1 LLISPCHRIGT
12 ALDRSTKDVFNE
24 ARNCSEVNRL
34 FELTGVRY
42 KNILAIEHLV
52 IESGKTTC
60 IVGESGSG
68 KTTLLKLLNNMI
80 NYNEGSITFHG
91 ADLKKL
97 DPVEHRRKV
106 IMLPQTPVIF
116 PGSIK
121 DNLLIGLKFAGKNT
135 VTDERLLEELDRVG
149 LLKKLD
155 EEAEKL
161 SGGEKQRLALARV
174 ILMEPSV
181 LLLDEPTSALDEG
194 SEENIT
200 AYINDYLAGADK
212 TLVMVTHSGQLA
224 QQMADTIVTV
234 CCGEVTASEEAA
246 GV

>member
-1 LLISPCHRIGT
+1 M
-12 ALDRSTKDVFNE
+12 
-24 ARNCSEVNRL
+24 

-52 IESGKTTC
+52 IESGKATC

-68 KTTLLKLLNNMI
+68 KTTLLKLLNNMLTCT
-80 NYNEGSITFHG
+80 EGKITYKG
-91 ADLKKL
+91 EDLKQL
-97 DPVEHRRKV
+97 DPVRHRREV

-116 PGSIK
+116 PGSIR
-121 DNLLIGLKFAGKNT
+121 DNLLIGLKFAGKET
-135 VTDERLLEELDRVG
+135 AADEKLIKELDRVG
-149 LLKKLD
+149 LKKELG
-155 EEAEKL
+155 EETEKL
-161 SGGEKQRLALARV
+161 SGGEMQRLALARV

-194 SEENIT
+194 SEGKIT
-200 AYINDYLAGADK
+200 SYINDYLAGADK

-224 QQMADTIVTV
+224 RQMADTIVTV
-234 CCGEVTASEEAA
+234 RCGEVTAIEEAA